1 MGTHRIAIS
10 FTEKAKGGMKMSKTK
25 SFVKKGKGI
34 QRLTA
39 GWASW
44 RWLSGVSSK
53 EKQWF
58 LGTLMGRGGYEAWM
72 AHLTKGLQDP
82 NFLLK
87 FEATTDPWERSKL
100 VGQKISE
107 LRKSFRAMTEEQRAE
122 LAKQAEVE
130 LRTGLELMGKD
141 KKTIQ
146 ELIALVDPPKNK

>member
-1 MGTHRIAIS
+1 
-10 FTEKAKGGMKMSKTK
+10 MSRQNPRT
-25 SFVKKGKGI
+25 SRGI
-34 QRLTA
+34 HKLTA

-58 LGTLMGRGGYEAWM
+58 LGTLNGRGGYESWM
-72 AHLTKGLQDP
+72 AHLTKGLQETD
-82 NFLLK
+82 FLLK
-87 FEATTDPWERSKL
+87 FEGTTDPWDRSKA

-107 LRKSFRAMTEEQRAE
+107 LRKSYRVLTEEQRVE

-130 LRTGLELMGKD
+130 LKTGLELLGRD

-146 ELIALVDPPKNK
+146 DLIALVDPPTTT

>member
-1 MGTHRIAIS
+1 
-10 FTEKAKGGMKMSKTK
+10 MSEY
-25 SFVKKGKGI
+25 SRVYPKKGRDIHK
-34 QRLTA
+34 LTA
-39 GWASW
+39 GWSTW
-44 RWLSGVSSK
+44 RWLAGVSSK

-58 LGTLMGRGGYEAWM
+58 IGTLMGRGGYESWM
-72 AHLTKGLQDP
+72 AHLVGGLQDP

-87 FEATTDPWERSKL
+87 FEATQDPWERSKL

-107 LRKSFRAMTEEQRAE
+107 LHKSYRAMTEEERSE

-146 ELIALVDPPKNK
+146 ELIALVDPPKGR

>member
-1 MGTHRIAIS
+1 
-10 FTEKAKGGMKMSKTK
+10 MSKQLRQYPKT
-25 SFVKKGKGI
+25 GKGI
-34 QRLTA
+34 YKLSA
-39 GWASW
+39 GWGSW

-72 AHLTKGLQDP
+72 AHFVKGLQDRD
-82 NFLLK
+82 FLLK
-87 FEATTDPWERSKL
+87 FEATSDPWERSKL

-107 LRKSFRAMTEEQRAE
+107 LRASYRAMTDEQRAE

-130 LRTGLELMGKD
+130 LRTGLELMVKD

-146 ELIALVDPPKNK
+146 ELIALVDPPTGK

>member
-1 MGTHRIAIS
+1 MNRRNS
-10 FTEKAKGGMKMSKTK
+10 Y
-25 SFVKKGKGI
+25 KKEGRGI
-34 QRLTA
+34 YRLTA

-58 LGTLMGRGGYEAWM
+58 LGTLMGRGGYESWM
-72 AHLTKGLQDP
+72 THLVKGLQDP

-87 FEATTDPWERSKL
+87 FEGTSDPWERSKL

-107 LRKSFRAMTEEQRAE
+107 LRKSFRALSEEQRIE
-122 LAKQAEVE
+122 LSKQAEVE
-130 LRTGLELMGKD
+130 FKTGLEMMGKD

-146 ELIALVDPPKNK
+146 ELIALVDPPTTKR

>member
-1 MGTHRIAIS
+1 
-10 FTEKAKGGMKMSKTK
+10 MSEEGRASLKT
-25 SFVKKGKGI
+25 GKGI
-34 QRLTA
+34 HKLTA

-58 LGTLMGRGGYEAWM
+58 LGTLVGRGGYEAWM
-72 AHLTKGLQDP
+72 AHLTRGLQHPD
-82 NFLLK
+82 FLLK
-87 FEATTDPWERSKL
+87 FEGTTDPWERSKL

-107 LRKSFRAMTEEQRAE
+107 LRKSFETMNDEERIE
-122 LAKQAEVE
+122 LSKQAEVE

-146 ELIALVDPPKNK
+146 ELIALVDPPTGK

>member
-1 MGTHRIAIS
+1 
-10 FTEKAKGGMKMSKTK
+10 MSEQKRAYPKTRR
-25 SFVKKGKGI
+25 GI
-34 QRLTA
+34 HKLTA

-53 EKQWF
+53 EKHWF

-72 AHLTKGLQDP
+72 AHLTKGLQDT

-87 FEATTDPWERSKL
+87 FEATTDSWERSKL

-107 LRKSFRAMTEEQRAE
+107 LRKSYKALNEEQRQE
-122 LAKQAEVE
+122 LAKQAEIE
-130 LRTGLELMGKD
+130 LKSGLEMMGRD

-146 ELIALVDPPKNK
+146 ELISLIDPPTQ

>member
-1 MGTHRIAIS
+1 
-10 FTEKAKGGMKMSKTK
+10 MSRQNPRT
-25 SFVKKGKGI
+25 SRGI
-34 QRLTA
+34 HKLTA

-58 LGTLMGRGGYEAWM
+58 LGTLNGRGGYESWM

-82 NFLLK
+82 HFLLE
-87 FEATTDPWERSKL
+87 FEGTTDPWDRSKA

-107 LRKSFRAMTEEQRAE
+107 LRKSYRVLTEEQRVE

-130 LRTGLELMGKD
+130 LKTGLELLGRD

-146 ELIALVDPPKNK
+146 DLIALVDPPTTT